1 MVRKI
6 GLILLAIL
14 LPAAT
19 SAGQEWAS
27 KMFAAQ
33 EHDFGTVARGTKA
46 EFDFTLSNIY
56 IEDAHIQSARS
67 SCGCTSVK
75 IVNPELKTYA
85 QGAIHATL
93 NTGSFLGARA
103 ATITVLL
110 DKPYPAEVQ
119 LHVKGY
125 VRSDVVFEP
134 GSVELGEVEEGTPI
148 ERKVT
153 VNYAGR
159 ADWQVVDVKSG
170 NPCISAK
177 VVTIDR
183 QLGRVSYEVAVH
195 VDGKAPVGY
204 LQDQLTLVTNEGQG
218 MQIPLTVEGRI
229 VSGVGIT
236 VSPSSLFMGV
246 VQPGREVIKSLVVRS
261 PRPFRIVSIAC
272 DDPSFTFGQ
281 PPDSSPKTLHVIPVK
296 FTAGR
301 EAGKV
306 TRTIHI
312 VTDSGQSA
320 PDLSAYA
327 VVATRTAGSDQ

>member
-6 GLILLAIL
+6 GLILLVIL

-19 SAGQEWAS
+19 AAGQEWAR
-27 KMFAAQ
+27 KMFASQ
-33 EHDFGTVARGTKA
+33 EHDFGTIARGTKA
-46 EFDFTLSNIY
+46 EFDFPLSNIF

-67 SCGCTSVK
+67 SCGCTSVE
-75 IVNPELKTYA
+75 IVNPALKTYE

-93 NTGSFLGARA
+93 NTGTFLGARA

-134 GSVELGEVEEGTPI
+134 GSVELGEVEEGTPV

-153 VNYAGR
+153 INYAGR
-159 ADWQVVDVKSG
+159 PDWQVIDVKSG

-177 VVTIDR
+177 VATIDR
-183 QLGRVSYEVAVH
+183 QLGRVSYEVAVR
-195 VDGKAPVGY
+195 VDGTAPVGY

-229 VSGVGIT
+229 VSGIT

-261 PRPFRIVSIAC
+261 QRPFRILSIAC
-272 DDPSFTFGQ
+272 DDHSFTFGQ
-281 PPDSSPKTLHVIPVK
+281 PSDPSPKTLHVVPVK

-312 VTDSGQSA
+312 VTDSGQNA

-327 VVATRTAGSDQ
+327 VVAARTSGSD